1 MRLTLL
7 QLIERMDEGVGWD
20 DLIDDAIAE
29 LMSAV
34 DNA

>member
-1 MRLTLL
+1 
-7 QLIERMDEGVGWD
+7 MDEGVGWD